1 MDKSN
6 LVFLDT
12 ETTGLNKEDRL
23 CQVAFKFQGKEQD
36 ALFRPE
42 IPISVEAM
50 AISHITNRMVA
61 DKDAFKDSEMFQ
73 ELKDIFDKDNI
84 LVAHNA
90 GFDAEILRR
99 EGLEIRKMIDTYK
112 IAGYL
117 DKKGEIPKY
126 NLQYLRYYFDF
137 EVPDAP
143 AHNALGDIRV
153 LEVIFDYFYARMK
166 AEVGAE
172 EKIIPKM
179 LEISALPLLIKKF
192 SFGKYLGERVEEVAG
207 RDKGYLQWLLGEKK
221 KARENGEDESED
233 WIYTLEHHLKNQN
246 SLF

>member
-23 CQVAFKFQGKEQD
+23 CQVAFKFQGKEHS
-36 ALFRPE
+36 ALFKPE

-50 AISHITNRMVA
+50 AISHITNRMTD
-61 DKDAFKDSEMFQ
+61 DKEVFKDSEMFRR
-73 ELKDIFDKDNI
+73 LRDIFNDSNI

-90 GFDAEILRR
+90 VFDAEILRR
-99 EGLEIRKMIDTYK
+99 EGLEINKMIDTCK
-112 IAGYL
+112 MAGYL
-117 DKKGEIPKY
+117 DKEGEIPKY

-137 EVPDAP
+137 EIPDAP

-153 LEVIFDYFYARMK
+153 LEVIFDYFYDRMK
-166 AEVGAE
+166 AEVGEE

-192 SFGKYLGERVEEVAG
+192 SFGKYLGERVEEVAL

-233 WIYTLEHHLKNQN
+233 WIYTLEYHLKSKN